1 MYVEVTG
8 PNETPPREHPRAIV
22 TIALGAQYL
31 ARWRALV
38 EASFRAYAA
47 RHGYDAILVAGH
59 LDRSWRALKRSAA
72 WQKCLILSQPW
83 SQGYERIV
91 WIDADCVP
99 KTGAPDIS
107 DDVPI
112 ECVGANTV
120 FEQLSAKPV
129 HNVVVCPQYPEAFIS
144 FASPRRVLPGTT
156 LSVEVARDRLTGK
169 ILEIRPA
176 A

>member
-1 MYVEVTG
+1 MDFLVQILDGAATLSGAATLGILGGAVLG
-8 PNETPPREHPRAIV
+8 GLRIRDQLRE
-22 TIALGAQYL
+22 LDL
-31 ARWRALV
+31 K
-38 EASFRAYAA
+38 YAK
-47 RHGYDAILVAGH
+47 RTKEEILVSENLAPRRNPFWLWSG
-59 LDRSWRALKRSAA
+59 LMPVGKRVS
-72 WQKCLILSQPW
+72 
-83 SQGYERIV
+83 
-91 WIDADCVP
+91 
-99 KTGAPDIS
+99 
-107 DDVPI
+107 
-112 ECVGANTV
+112 TV